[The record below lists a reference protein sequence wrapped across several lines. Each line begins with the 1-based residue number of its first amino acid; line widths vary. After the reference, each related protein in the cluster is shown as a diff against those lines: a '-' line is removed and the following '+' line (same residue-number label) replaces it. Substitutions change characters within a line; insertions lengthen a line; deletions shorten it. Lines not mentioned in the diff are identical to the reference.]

1 MTTNE
6 QMVDYLIERGVLSTP
21 EIIDAF
27 RSVDR
32 KDFVPESM
40 SCKAYDDN
48 PLPIGFGSTI
58 SQPFTVAFML
68 ELLKPGTGY
77 KVLDV
82 GSGSGWTS
90 ALLAHITG
98 DEGMVY
104 GVEIVPEL
112 VLRSQKSISKYG
124 FSNVKIMLAKKGVLG
139 LPDLSPFDRILVSA
153 SARSIPEELIEQL
166 SVGGRIVIPVGE
178 SILSIDKVSESSIKK
193 EEYYGFRFVP
203 LQ

>member
-32 KDFVPESM
+32 KDFVPESL
-40 SCKAYDDN
+40 SYKAYDDN